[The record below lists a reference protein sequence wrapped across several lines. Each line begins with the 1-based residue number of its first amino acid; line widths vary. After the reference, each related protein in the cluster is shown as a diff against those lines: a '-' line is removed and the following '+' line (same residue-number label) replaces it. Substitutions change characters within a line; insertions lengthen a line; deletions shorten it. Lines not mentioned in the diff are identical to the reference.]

1 MDAPIAYGFHSGLP
15 WAASAGLL
23 QNGDKAGPIA
33 CKSRIR
39 GKPSC
44 PLSEAAVTWREETR
58 SAGRAK
64 RSLEVIACTARL
76 NDLRIHGKK
85 NPGL

>member
-44 PLSEAAVTWREETR
+44 PLRAEPLSPGAKRPGLREER
-58 SAGRAK
+58 S
-64 RSLEVIACTARL
+64 VH
-76 NDLRIHGKK
+76 LR
-85 NPGL
+85 